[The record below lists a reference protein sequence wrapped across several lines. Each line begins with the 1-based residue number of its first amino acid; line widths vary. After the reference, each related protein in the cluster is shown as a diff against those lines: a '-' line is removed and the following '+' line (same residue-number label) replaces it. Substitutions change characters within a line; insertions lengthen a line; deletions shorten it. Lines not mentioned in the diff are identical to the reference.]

1 MTKQE
6 FDQYVQTHGADI
18 LRFCRMTTAS
28 KIEGDELYQDTMLK
42 LLEQL
47 PKLCIDK
54 NLKSYTL
61 SIAIFLWKNRNK
73 KLARRKRLASFESYE
88 IHSESGNLKLI
99 SADTKTPEQA
109 VMQNE
114 TYTLVQKMV
123 HDLPV
128 KYRTVIQLFYSADLK
143 ISEIAACLQVSENT
157 VKSRLRRAKI
167 ILKKKLEAAL

>member
-6 FDQYVQTHGADI
+6 FDEYVQAQGADI

-47 PKLCIDK
+47 QHLNVDK

-61 SIAIFLWKNRNK
+61 SVAIFLWKNQRRK
-73 KLARRKRLASFESYE
+73 YARRKRLASFESYE
-88 IHSESGNLKLI
+88 ARDESGNLKVI
-99 SADTKTPEQA
+99 SADTKTNA
-109 VMQNE
+109 
-114 TYTLVQKMV
+114 LVQKMV
-123 HDLPV
+123 FDLPE
-128 KYRTVIQLFYSADLK
+128 KYRTVIELFYSADLK
-143 ISEIAACLQVSENT
+143 ISEIATCLQVSENT
-157 VKSRLRRAKI
+157 VKSRLRRAKM

>member
-6 FDQYVQTHGADI
+6 FDEYVQAQGADI

-47 PKLCIDK
+47 QHLNVDK

-61 SIAIFLWKNRNK
+61 SVAIFLWKNQRRK
-73 KLARRKRLASFESYE
+73 YARRKRLASFESYE
-88 IHSESGNLKLI
+88 TQNESGNLKVI
-99 SADTKTPEQA
+99 SADTKTPEQT
-109 VMQNE
+109 VVQNE
-114 TYTLVQKMV
+114 TNALVQKMV
-123 HDLPV
+123 FDLPE
-128 KYRTVIQLFYSADLK
+128 KYRTVIELFYSADLK
-143 ISEIAACLQVSENT
+143 ISEIATCLQVSENT
-157 VKSRLRRAKI
+157 VKSRLRRAKM